1 MKDPERRR
9 WSGRWAFG
17 AGAEGIAFR
26 LDPYP
31 RHGSPSAR
39 PPPGAQRISKKIFL
53 ILQRLVI
60 VGIFCNR
67 GLVFNLPPTPDWRG
81 RSQAELASQVFTFSR
96 GSNFFCEKSLKT
108 CPLRPIEGAALAVPE
123 QRGGMEAFAGTPESG
138 RHGGVREP
146 HDSVCRSYSYWT
158 VRGNYLNEG
167 AGGRILLTGG
177 KNGL

>member
-26 LDPYP
+26 LDTYP

-96 GSNFFCEKSLKT
+96 GSNFFCEKSVKT
-108 CPLRPIEGAALAVPE
+108 CPYARLKGPLWRFRNSVEEWRLLPEPRKAGDTGECGSRMVRPVVQI
-123 QRGGMEAFAGTPESG
+123 
-138 RHGGVREP
+138 
-146 HDSVCRSYSYWT
+146 
-158 VRGNYLNEG
+158 
-167 AGGRILLTGG
+167 
-177 KNGL
+177 